1 MCIRDSYNP
10 SDTRRTI
17 DRIEIIKI
25 IPQQYQDEAL
35 DDLILDPWKSFQC
48 TESEECLITFS
59 DTDFEEQQRD
69 ALYYARAIEKES
81 KAVNAGNLRCETD
94 AFGQCKEVNI
104 CYGSPIQN
112 PREEDC
118 LENTQERAWSSPIFV
133 DYKKY

>member
-1 MCIRDSYNP
+1 MFWFRGMF
-10 SDTRRTI
+10 
-17 DRIEIIKI
+17 
-25 IPQQYQDEAL
+25 L
-35 DDLILDPWKSFQC
+35 
-48 TESEECLITFS
+48 TFS

-81 KAVNAGNLRCETD
+81 KIVNAGNLRCELD

-104 CYGSPIQN
+104 CYGSPLQN

-118 LENTQERAWSSPIFV
+118 LENGEERAWSSPIFV